1 MIGGT
6 RREFRRGL
14 LGAVPYMYIPSLA
27 SASQPA
33 ASPPTPSPAAPCSA
47 TTTTCDAHKPPP
59 GPAFS
64 TLGQPPPGSRCRRRL
79 APGRNV
85 TGCASPEMR
94 RASKGRGRASLLFRP
109 RERGLRIAN
118 PLLKGPR
125 RVSSARR
132 IPMAFAFLRPLNP
145 GWPPSRRPDRCSV
158 PLSSRGGPR

>member
-33 ASPPTPSPAAPCSA
+33 ASPPTPLPAAPCSA
-47 TTTTCDAHKPPP
+47 TTTTCNAHKPPP

-64 TLGQPPPGSRCRRRL
+64 TLGQPPPGSECRRRL

-94 RASKGRGRASLLFRP
+94 RASRGRGRASLLFRR

-118 PLLKGPR
+118 PLLRALVAFRALVESPWRLRFFAHSILAGLPR
-125 RVSSARR
+125 AGLTVA
-132 IPMAFAFLRPLNP
+132 PYH
-145 GWPPSRRPDRCSV
+145 
-158 PLSSRGGPR
+158 